1 MFQWEWVLDLLLLLS
16 KTNFMTPRSL
26 FVILIKIMGLF
37 QISNIF
43 ESALGLFASL
53 FTLRS
58 EVSSSG
64 LQYMLFSLFSLGLYI
79 LLFYVLL
86 FKPQVLID
94 RLKLD
99 HGFYEE
105 QFTMNMNMGM
115 VVRIAIISVGIF
127 FFIETIPSLC
137 RQLAI
142 VYQKAALHYFS
153 DKSDD
158 TTINIIFSVAKLLI
172 GYVMLTNSNYLA
184 KFITKNAIEQ
194 EK

>member
-1 MFQWEWVLDLLLLLS
+1 
-16 KTNFMTPRSL
+16 MTPRSL

-43 ESALGLFASL
+43 ESALGLCASL

-64 LQYMLFSLFSLGLYI
+64 IQYMLFSLFSLALYL

-86 FKPQVLID
+86 FKPQILID

-105 QFTMNMNMGM
+105 QFTMNMDKGM
-115 VVRIAIISVGIF
+115 MVRIAIISVGIF

-153 DKSDD
+153 DKPDD
-158 TTINIIFSVAKLLI
+158 TTINIVFAGAKLLI
-172 GYVMLTNSNYLA
+172 GYVLLTNSNYFT
-184 KFITKNAIEQ
+184 KFITSDIKEE